1 MIALLAISTTSMA
14 QSMKCPD
21 NKHPH
26 MIDLGLP
33 SGTKWACCNLGA
45 SNPYNWGDT
54 YQWGETTISE
64 ENANSDT
71 YDFYDSKTKTFKDIG
86 ENISGTKYD
95 AARAKWG
102 GKWRMP
108 TKEEMNELLSNCTL
122 ELKEKKGTPIY
133 VFKAKNKASICF
145 PMNFFTEDGIGDI
158 IVLTNYWT
166 ATQSESL
173 FLGPSKIGDEE
184 FKEVLG
190 LSRESNCYIRPVCK

>member
-26 MIDLGLP
+26 VIDLGLP

-45 SNPYNWGDT
+45 ANPYDLGDT

-71 YDFYDSKTKTFKDIG
+71 YDFYDSKTKTYKDIG
-86 ENISGTKYD
+86 KNISGTKYD

-108 TKEEMNELLSNCTL
+108 TKEEMNELLSNCAH
-122 ELKEKKGTPIY
+122 ESKEEKDTPH
-133 VFKAKNKASICF
+133 IC
-145 PMNFFTEDGIGDI
+145 
-158 IVLTNYWT
+158 L
-166 ATQSESL
+166 QSEEQG
-173 FLGPSKIGDEE
+173 FYN
-184 FKEVLG
+184 
-190 LSRESNCYIRPVCK
+190 LSFIKFFNR